1 MATAIFRPVNFHEFI
16 TISVQVTWSHGHKLI
31 SWVTH
36 FAMITSTKENSE
48 SDADS
53 LLPGTKTAVFKH
65 DYMFTKAAGY

>member
-1 MATAIFRPVNFHEFI
+1 MVSWP
-16 TISVQVTWSHGHKLI
+16 HKLI

-53 LLPGTKTAVFKH
+53 LPPGTKTAVFKH